1 MWYDVYDCKNYKDVT
16 VIILM
21 ITHRGYVSTL
31 LHRNPR
37 QDIENGV
44 CVLSR
49 GLAFGI
55 QWGMFCH
62 MPLLSWEF
70 LCIIKHKPYQFI
82 YLSAVQVNE
91 MVNKTPVHLYR

>member
-1 MWYDVYDCKNYKDVT
+1 MCYDVYDCKNYKDVT

-31 LHRNPR
+31 LHRNPK

-55 QWGMFCH
+55 Q
-62 MPLLSWEF
+62 
-70 LCIIKHKPYQFI
+70 
-82 YLSAVQVNE
+82 
-91 MVNKTPVHLYR
+91 